1 MAKVIIAKV
10 EIRGIE
16 DWDSFHDSK
25 SIEELELELRQIE
38 KDIKVKIHTLTGGSI
53 SDVNVKCNLIF

>member
-10 EIRGIE
+10 EIRGVE
-16 DWDSFHDSK
+16 DWDSFQDSK
-25 SIEELELELRQIE
+25 SHKEWELQLREIE

-53 SDVNVKCNLIF
+53 SDVNVECNLIF